1 MTKAPSLSHRARKR
15 FGQNFLVDP
24 HVIRQIA
31 QAIRPGANDHLVEI
45 GPGKGAITSLL
56 IDSCQR
62 LDVVEL
68 DRDLVPGLLAQFTR
82 YPGFKLHQAD
92 ALKFPFSELPQGEEL
107 LRIVGNLPYNIST
120 PLIFRLLKFKPL
132 IKDMHFMLQKEV
144 VQRLCAQPG
153 EKHYGKLSVMT
164 QYHCAVEKLFDVAPG
179 CFRPA
184 PKVDSAI
191 VYLRPHRQAP
201 HIANNVEKL
210 EYLVKQAFQFRR
222 KTLRNCLKNMQSD
235 IPIDE
240 LEWDLQLRAENLSV
254 QDYVDMSNQLWP

>member
-1 MTKAPSLSHRARKR
+1 MKQPVLSHRARKR

-31 QAIRPGANDHLVEI
+31 HAIRPSSSQHLVEI
-45 GPGKGAITSLL
+45 GPGEGAITRLL
-56 IDSCQR
+56 VDQCR
-62 LDVVEL
+62 KLDVVEL
-68 DRDLVPGLLAQFTR
+68 DRDLVPRLLAQFAN
-82 YPGFKLHQAD
+82 YPSFQLHQGD
-92 ALKFPFSELPQGEEL
+92 ALKFSFAELCENEQP

-120 PLIFRLLKFKPL
+120 PLIFHLLKSKSA
-132 IKDMHFMLQKEV
+132 IQDMHFMLQKEV

-164 QYHCAVEKLFDVAPG
+164 QYHCRVEKLFDVAPG
-179 CFRPA
+179 CFRPI

-191 VYLRPHRQAP
+191 VYLQPHP
-201 HIANNVEKL
+201 EIPCIANSVEKL
-210 EYLVKQAFQFRR
+210 EFLVKQAFQFRR

-235 IPIDE
+235 VPIDE

-254 QDYVDMSNQLWP
+254 QDYVEMSNQLWL

>member
-1 MTKAPSLSHRARKR
+1 MKQAPHSHRARKR

-31 QAIRPGANDHLVEI
+31 LAIRPAASEHVVEI
-45 GPGKGAITSLL
+45 GPGQGAITALL
-56 IDSCQR
+56 IDQCKR

-68 DRDLVPGLLAQFTR
+68 DRDLVPGLLAQFTK
-82 YPGFKLHQAD
+82 YPGFQLHQGD
-92 ALKFPFSELPQGEEL
+92 ALKFPFADLCREGLP

-120 PLIFRLLKFKPL
+120 PLIFYLLTFKAS

-144 VQRLCAQPG
+144 VQRLCAHPG

-164 QYHCAVEKLFDVAPG
+164 QYYCAVEELFDVAPG
-179 CFRPA
+179 AFRPV

-191 VYLRPHRQAP
+191 VYLRPHRQPP

-210 EYLVKQAFQFRR
+210 EFLVKQAFQFRR
-222 KTLRNCLKNMQSD
+222 KTLRNCLRNMQSD
-235 IPIDE
+235 VPIDE

-254 QDYVDMSNQLWP
+254 QDYVDMSNQLWL